1 MPNIRSIS
9 FDAIIVGG
17 GGSCEKELKRKFS
30 KGDFVFKIVSKCPS
44 CQGQVIIT
52 KIFSDTLIQ

>member
-1 MPNIRSIS
+1 MYNKNEIMESYTLERC
-9 FDAIIVGG
+9 
-17 GGSCEKELKRKFS
+17 GSCEKELKRKFS

-52 KIFSDTLIQ
+52 KIFADTLIP

>member
-1 MPNIRSIS
+1 MFNKNE
-9 FDAIIVGG
+9 IIESYTLERC
-17 GGSCEKELKRKFS
+17 GSCEKELKRKFS

-52 KIFSDTLIQ
+52 KIFSDTLIH

>member
-1 MPNIRSIS
+1 MYNKNEVMESYTLERC
-9 FDAIIVGG
+9 
-17 GGSCEKELKRKFS
+17 GSCEKELKRKFS

-52 KIFSDTLIQ
+52 KIFADTLIP

>member
-1 MPNIRSIS
+1 MYNKNEFMEPCTLEQC
-9 FDAIIVGG
+9 
-17 GGSCEKELKRKFS
+17 GSCRKELKRKFS

-52 KIFSDTLIQ
+52 KIFSDTLNP

>member
-1 MPNIRSIS
+1 MFNKNEIMESYTLERC
-9 FDAIIVGG
+9 
-17 GGSCEKELKRKFS
+17 GSCEKELKRKFS

-44 CQGQVIIT
+44 CQGQVMIT

>member
-1 MPNIRSIS
+1 MFNKNEIMESYTLERC
-9 FDAIIVGG
+9 
-17 GGSCEKELKRKFS
+17 GSCEKELKRKFS

-52 KIFSDTLIQ
+52 KIFADTLIQ

>member
-1 MPNIRSIS
+1 MFNKNEIMESYTLERC
-9 FDAIIVGG
+9 
-17 GGSCEKELKRKFS
+17 GSCEKELKRKFS

-52 KIFSDTLIQ
+52 KIFADTLIP

>member
-1 MPNIRSIS
+1 MYNKNEFMEPCTLERC
-9 FDAIIVGG
+9 
-17 GGSCEKELKRKFS
+17 GSCEKELKRKFS

-52 KIFSDTLIQ
+52 KIFADTLIP

>member
-1 MPNIRSIS
+1 MFNKNEIMESYTLERC
-9 FDAIIVGG
+9 
-17 GGSCEKELKRKFS
+17 GSCEKELKRKFF

-52 KIFSDTLIQ
+52 KIFADTLIP

>member
-1 MPNIRSIS
+1 MYNKNEIMESYTLERC
-9 FDAIIVGG
+9 
-17 GGSCEKELKRKFS
+17 GSCEKELKRKFS

-52 KIFSDTLIQ
+52 KIFADTLIQ